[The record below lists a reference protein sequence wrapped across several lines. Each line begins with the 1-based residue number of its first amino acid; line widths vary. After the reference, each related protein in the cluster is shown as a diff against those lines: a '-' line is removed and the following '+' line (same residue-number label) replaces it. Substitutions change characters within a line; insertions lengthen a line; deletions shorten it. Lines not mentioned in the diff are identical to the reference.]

1 MKTLVSAIQKGGQ
14 GKTMVACHLAF
25 DFAERG
31 LRVLVIDLDTQSN
44 ASLTLRQHQ
53 SGYLASQLF
62 VDDPV
67 GLNYFFSQRDN
78 AGITLIP
85 ADTKLAD
92 IDEMSLPNA
101 AAALGESMKVLGKYF
116 DVCIIDT
123 APSMG
128 RAMTA
133 AILAADF
140 MISPVEMEAYSLQG
154 MGLMVKVITNLRKIN
169 RKIVFLGM
177 LPNKV
182 HGRNQRHKDNLEK
195 LRTAYPQLVLPFS
208 IGARDSIAEALG
220 ESIPVWKV
228 KKTAARKATA
238 EIRTVANHVIEKME
252 LQK

>member
-1 MKTLVSAIQKGGQ
+1 MKTLVSSIQKGGQ

-44 ASLTLRQHQ
+44 ASLTLAKHQ

-62 VDDPV
+62 VDYPEGIDA
-67 GLNYFFSQRDN
+67 FFSKRDN
-78 AGITLIP
+78 SGITLIP
-85 ADTKLAD
+85 ADAKLAD
-92 IDEMSLPNA
+92 IDEKPLSTV
-101 AAALGESMKVLGKYF
+101 AAALGENVRALGKYF

-128 RAMTA
+128 SAMTA

-140 MISPVEMEAYSLQG
+140 MLSPVEMEAYSLQG
-154 MGLMVKVITNLRKIN
+154 MGLMVKLITNLRKIN

-182 HGRNQRHKDNLEK
+182 HGRNQRHKDNLQR
-195 LRTAYPQLVLPFS
+195 LRDAYPQLVLPFS

-220 ESIPVWKV
+220 ECIPVWKV
-228 KKTAARKATA
+228 KKTAARKATE
-238 EIRTVANHVIEKME
+238 EIRAVADHVFQKME
-252 LQK
+252 LQ